1 MSGPG
6 AIGSRLP
13 LAHRAFEPRPA
24 VPLPQASLTDRAR
37 LALLFQGAA
46 VLSHLDRVGWCLP
59 GGWAGAAVAADGT
72 LCLPPP
78 APGRSP
84 WFAQQQLRNLVAEL
98 FGSEE
103 VAGRGEAR
111 RALRHL
117 VGTWRSSLVPVPAD
131 RAVSDLL
138 EQADF
143 LWEPAFTASRL
154 ALIAELHH
162 GGVTRAWVAGPG
174 AARRRLL
181 AAGSDR
187 PALERLLAADAA
199 RELWR
204 VEPANDPLR
213 LAARGHPGQAVA
225 FWRGRKGGK
234 PEERQALA
242 EALFADGR
250 FEQAAGLAARLE
262 GEEARLLRAACLGR
276 LGRWAAALAEVKKAV
291 AGKARPELLVAAAEI
306 AVRCLANLGQL
317 DDIGEWVARARR
329 GARGPLAADA
339 ALLAAFA
346 AWDRGRLEEM
356 PGHLAAAEPVCA
368 DPGRAWRWHYGASVA
383 ARHESR
389 VEDAQRHLNRA
400 LGGSRR
406 QLRRFEAGEL
416 WNELGIVRA
425 QGGDLAGAE
434 RAFLHTVRLLTP
446 CEGPRRTTLAL
457 ANLAEVRLRRGR
469 FEGVR
474 EIVEQVTVENRLAA
488 NARGAIQDA
497 ELAARLELALGRPQA
512 ALTLCRQALIEAERR
527 KLSWRRD
534 ALFAL
539 TARAHG
545 WLGEPAEAA
554 ACLAEAGPGAEGEL
568 EPEERPALFA
578 LGGDRAGALAA
589 VDGPSAPLWQAILEG
604 REPTLE
610 AWAALAVL
618 EPYRVSRLLFDL
630 TLLDPGAVAPDRV
643 VTALATLRRAG
654 ARSLA
659 ERLEEASGG
668 PAPVSPPSVEADPV
682 APDPLPARPAEP
694 PAPPRRSGIVGES
707 PVLAAAIERLGRLAA
722 GAMPLLILG
731 ESGTGKELAARLAHR
746 ASPRANLPFLPINCA
761 AVSENLLLSDLFGH
775 ARGAFT
781 GADRDRA
788 GLFEAAQGGT
798 VFLDEIGDLPLGAQG
813 MLLRVL
819 QESEIRRLGESVPR
833 KVKVRVVAA
842 THRDLSAMVTAGA
855 FRQDLYYRLRVAA
868 VRLPSLADRR
878 EDIPLLAA
886 HFLDKVGAGRLQLST
901 AASKALLAH
910 RWPGNVRELENVITV
925 AAALAAG
932 DGSTIEPQ
940 HLDLPE
946 AEVPDAVGDF
956 HREVE
961 ALRRKLVTAA
971 LADSGG
977 NRAEAARRLGLT
989 RQALSYLVK
998 GFRLA

>member
-1 MSGPG
+1 MSDAG
-6 AIGSRLP
+6 AQGRTLP

-24 VPLPQASLTDRAR
+24 VSLAHASLTDRAR
-37 LALLFQGAA
+37 LALLLQGAA
-46 VLSHLDRVGWCLP
+46 LLSHLDRVGWCLP
-59 GGWAGAAVAADGT
+59 GGWAEAAVAADGT
-72 LCLPPP
+72 LCLPSP

-103 VAGRGEAR
+103 IAGRGEAR

-117 VGTWRSSLVPVPAD
+117 VGLWRSSLVPVPAD
-131 RAVSDLL
+131 RAVADLL
-138 EQADF
+138 EQAEF
-143 LWEPAFTASRL
+143 LWEPAFAASRL
-154 ALIAELHH
+154 ALVAELHLQ
-162 GGVTRAWVAGPG
+162 GARRPWVAGPG

-181 AAGSDR
+181 GAAADR
-187 PALERLLAADAA
+187 AGLERLLAGDGA

-204 VEPANDPLR
+204 AAPAIDPRR

-225 FWRGRKGGK
+225 LWRGRKGAG
-234 PEERQALA
+234 PEERLALA

-250 FEQAAGLAARLE
+250 FEQAAALAGRLE
-262 GEEARLLRAACLGR
+262 GEEARLLRSACLAR
-276 LGRWAAALAEVKKAV
+276 LGRWAASLAEVKKAV
-291 AGKARPELLVAAAEI
+291 SGKVPPEHLLAGAEI
-306 AVRCLANLGQL
+306 AVRCLANLGQQG
-317 DDIGEWVARARR
+317 DVGEWVDRARR
-329 GARGPLAADA
+329 AARGPLAADA

-346 AWDRGRLEEM
+346 AWDLGQLEEM
-356 PGHLAAAEPVCA
+356 PAHLAAAEAVCA
-368 DPGRAWRWHYGASVA
+368 DLARAWRWCYGASVA
-383 ARHESR
+383 ARHEGR
-389 VEDAQRHLNRA
+389 IEDARHHLTRA

-406 QLRRFEAGEL
+406 HLRRFEAGEL

-425 QGGDLAGAE
+425 VAGDLAGAE

-512 ALTLCRQALIEAERR
+512 ALTLCRQALAEAERR

-534 ALFAL
+534 VLYVLA
-539 TARAHG
+539 ARAQG
-545 WLGEPAEAA
+545 WLGEREQAA
-554 ACLAEAGPGAEGEL
+554 LCLAEAGPGAEAEL

-578 LGGDRAGALAA
+578 LGGDRAGALALA
-589 VDGPSAPLWQAILEG
+589 AGPSAPLWQAVLEG
-604 REPTLE
+604 REPALD
-610 AWAALAVL
+610 AWAALAAL
-618 EPYRVSRLLFDL
+618 EPYRASRLVFDL
-630 TLLDPGAVAPDRV
+630 VLLDPEGVAPDRV
-643 VTALATLRRAG
+643 GTAVAALRRSG
-654 ARSLA
+654 ARFLA
-659 ERLEEASGG
+659 DRLEEATGG
-668 PAPVSPPSVEADPV
+668 PV
-682 APDPLPARPAEP
+682 APSRGAPEAPPVQASPARLVGSA
-694 PAPPRRSGIVGES
+694 APRRSGIIGES
-707 PVLAAAIERLGRLAA
+707 PLLAAAIDRLERLAA

-746 ASPRANLPFLPINCA
+746 ASPRASLPFLPINCA

-798 VFLDEIGDLPLGAQG
+798 VFLDEIGDLPLAAQG

-833 KVKVRVVAA
+833 KVKVRVIAA
-842 THRDLSAMVTAGA
+842 THRDLAAMVTSGG

-868 VRLPSLADRR
+868 VRLPSLAERR
-878 EDIPLLAA
+878 EDIPVLAA
-886 HFLDKVGAGRLQLST
+886 HFLDKVGAAGVELSA
-901 AASKALLAH
+901 AASKALFSHA
-910 RWPGNVRELENVITV
+910 WPGNIRELENVITV

-932 DGSTIEPQ
+932 DGASIEPH

-946 AEVPDAVGDF
+946 AAAPSTAPDF
-956 HREVE
+956 HREVD
-961 ALRRKLVTAA
+961 ALRRKLVIAA
-971 LADSGG
+971 LAESGG

-989 RQALSYLVK
+989 RQAMNYLVK